1 LKSLNWEE
9 LFSINVP
16 VQEVILRGTVI
27 YLSLFLLLR
36 VILKRQAGTVGITD
50 LLVVV
55 LIADASQNAM
65 AGGQSS
71 ITDGILLVATI
82 ATWSYALDWLGYRF
96 PWIERFVHPPAL
108 PLVKNGKMLRRNMRQ
123 ELVTEDELLTQ
134 VRRHGLE
141 EIGQVKLA
149 YMEGDGTI
157 SVIGGSE
164 GSSEGKRVS

>member
-1 LKSLNWEE
+1 MNWEQ

-16 VQEVILRGTVI
+16 VQEILLRGTVI

-65 AGGQSS
+65 AGNQSS

-96 PWIERFVHPPAL
+96 SWIERFVHPPAL

-141 EIGQVKLA
+141 EIEQVKLA

-157 SVIGGSE
+157 SIIGIGATDDDSE
-164 GSSEGKRVS
+164 RKRAT